1 MKENGHKDYLLL
13 KSHAEFK
20 ELAAYDH
27 FKKKARNQQY
37 YKSRAASKANTDA
50 GSVSSAKH
58 FLSDHSITSRIPQ
71 SVPSFAEPKKTCE
84 QTLPSLDDIEE
95 NKVENNEEKEAW
107 TRWKDLIAQ
116 CEVSDYMKRC
126 HLLRGH
132 YFYDSN
138 NFNK

>member
-1 MKENGHKDYLLL
+1 MKKHLVANSYSIDGLKLMTNWDELTPKEQKELESYSKYEPLLARAEAWIKENGHKDYLLL

-58 FLSDHSITSRIPQ
+58 SLSDHSITSRMP
-71 SVPSFAEPKKTCE
+71 
-84 QTLPSLDDIEE
+84 
-95 NKVENNEEKEAW
+95 
-107 TRWKDLIAQ
+107 
-116 CEVSDYMKRC
+116 
-126 HLLRGH
+126 
-132 YFYDSN
+132 
-138 NFNK
+138 